1 MILAEK
7 LKLAEKKE
15 EEVKDS
21 APEEAEAEPTR
32 PNADT
37 STNSEPSCMAGF
49 ADEDEEWD

>member
-1 MILAEK
+1 LAEK

-21 APEEAEAEPTR
+21 ASEEAEAEPTR

-37 STNSEPSCMAGF
+37 STNSEPSCMVGF

>member
-1 MILAEK
+1 MAEK

-21 APEEAEAEPTR
+21 ASEEAEVELTR
-32 PNADT
+32 PNADI
-37 STNSEPSCMAGF
+37 STNSEPGCMAGF

>member
-1 MILAEK
+1 MAEK

-21 APEEAEAEPTR
+21 ASEEAEAEPTR

>member
-1 MILAEK
+1 
-7 LKLAEKKE
+7 LAEKKE

-21 APEEAEAEPTR
+21 ALEEAEAEPTR
-32 PNADT
+32 PNPDT